1 MVKFGM
7 QQRTERILVE
17 TDRYRIVGNIT
28 LPRDGYRSRLS
39 DFLNAP
45 DRDFIALTEVS
56 VDPLGGVADTMAS
69 VEREFVAVARQ
80 HIVFAMPARD
90 LEEAGG
96 GPTGGAA

>member
-1 MVKFGM
+1 M
-7 QQRTERILVE
+7 QHRTERVLVE

-56 VDPLGGVADTMAS
+56 LEPLRGAADVADS
-69 VEREFVAVARQ
+69 IKLEFVAVARQ
-80 HIVFAMPARD
+80 HIVFAMPA
-90 LEEAGG
+90 GG
-96 GPTGGAA
+96 LGEGDAGPTGGAA